1 MRKMFFGLEFLKTME
16 KEQSCSKMNKQTS
29 RINNSIKYVM
39 FVRKKALKQ
48 YNDLYYMN
56 EISKVQGQV
65 DYLTLKKTCCNAKR
79 LQKHISIF

>member
-1 MRKMFFGLEFLKTME
+1 
-16 KEQSCSKMNKQTS
+16 
-29 RINNSIKYVM
+29 M

-48 YNDLYYMN
+48 YNDLYHMN